1 MINTFFGVDALG
13 SPAALINAIIIGF
26 VFGWCFEQAGLTSS
40 KKMAGVFHFSDMS
53 LLKTSLTALLTAS
66 LGLGLLLK
74 SGIIAPD
81 FIDSPLTVVYAQCI
95 GGLLFGIGFVM
106 SGWTASSSVAGLA
119 TGRLDA
125 LVFMVFVVIGIITFN
140 EAFYYYKLLFE
151 LGDAGVSFIC
161 EYMKVSWFKSVA
173 VFCILGIALLWIAE
187 FIDEDCDYNEVAKN
201 GKGLWIFT
209 MFVVIISGSL
219 IIPSEEFNN
228 EKNSGIVLKERTD
241 VSAYE
246 GGIITSNN
254 SESSDHLSRT
264 LNISP
269 VTYARE
275 KVEGLKKIILVDLRA
290 REKYDEW
297 HVNGSYNYPIDAI
310 ALSLDRFRKFERIIL
325 LGSTEETSEAHKL
338 LDNAKFK
345 NVYILD
351 GGIEGFKDEVLNE
364 EKLLSEKISE
374 EEKLERN
381 VWRKMF
387 DGASSASGAA
397 DPISLNSLIGAD

>member
-1 MINTFFGVDALG
+1 M
-13 SPAALINAIIIGF
+13 
-26 VFGWCFEQAGLTSS
+26 
-40 KKMAGVFHFSDMS
+40 
-53 LLKTSLTALLTAS
+53 
-66 LGLGLLLK
+66 
-74 SGIIAPD
+74 
-81 FIDSPLTVVYAQCI
+81 
-95 GGLLFGIGFVM
+95 
-106 SGWTASSSVAGLA
+106 
-119 TGRLDA
+119 
-125 LVFMVFVVIGIITFN
+125 
-140 EAFYYYKLLFE
+140 
-151 LGDAGVSFIC
+151 
-161 EYMKVSWFKSVA
+161 
-173 VFCILGIALLWIAE
+173 
-187 FIDEDCDYNEVAKN
+187 
-201 GKGLWIFT
+201 
-209 MFVVIISGSL
+209 
-219 IIPSEEFNN
+219 
-228 EKNSGIVLKERTD
+228 
-241 VSAYE
+241 
-246 GGIITSNN
+246 
-254 SESSDHLSRT
+254 
-264 LNISP
+264 
-269 VTYARE
+269 
-275 KVEGLKKIILVDLRA
+275 VDLRA